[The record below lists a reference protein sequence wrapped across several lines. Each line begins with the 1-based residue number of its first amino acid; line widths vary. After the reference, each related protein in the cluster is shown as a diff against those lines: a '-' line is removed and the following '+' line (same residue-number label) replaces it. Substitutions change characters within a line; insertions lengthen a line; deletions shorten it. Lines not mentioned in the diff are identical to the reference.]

1 MQSTHAITLVLDQTK
16 YKPMMTSFIRLALII
31 SGLCHDVAHTGRTNL
46 FEINSLSNLAI
57 RYHDKSVLEQHHAA
71 TSIKM
76 LCEPDTNFLANFSNE
91 EFRNFRKLFI
101 SNILYTDITEHFNLI
116 KNFELR
122 AGDLNFG
129 E

>member
-1 MQSTHAITLVLDQTK
+1 
-16 YKPMMTSFIRLALII
+16 
-31 SGLCHDVAHTGRTNL
+31 
-46 FEINSLSNLAI
+46 
-57 RYHDKSVLEQHHAA
+57 
-71 TSIKM
+71 M
-76 LCEPDTNFLANFSNE
+76 LCEPETNFLANFSNE

-122 AGDLNFG
+122 GGELNFG